1 MPFETR
7 RTRWNG
13 HNFQSIRINFLNGFP
28 GSQGTHAWRT
38 RGSWCRWFH
47 RWLRFLGLH
56 VTNSSQQIARHEH
69 ERSNLDNTASIEPG
83 GNDRIART
91 KVAYDFYHFCL
102 FFFSLVLP
110 LVSHFRW
117 RAPRFLRDGPFF
129 FFFFYSISVEGE
141 IFFPFLQSIRF
152 SLLPN
157 IDKVFA

>member
-69 ERSNLDNTASIEPG
+69 ERSNLDNTRSIEPG

-102 FFFSLVLP
+102 FFSPSSFRSFPISGGERRAFFEMVHFSSFFLFNLGRRGDFF
-110 LVSHFRW
+110 SFFR
-117 RAPRFLRDGPFF
+117 
-129 FFFFYSISVEGE
+129 
-141 IFFPFLQSIRF
+141 
-152 SLLPN
+152 
-157 IDKVFA
+157 ID

>member
-102 FFFSLVLP
+102 FFFPRPSARFPFPVESAAL
-110 LVSHFRW
+110 SSRW
-117 RAPRFLRDGPFF
+117 SIFLL
-129 FFFFYSISVEGE
+129 FFYSISVEGE

-152 SLLPN
+152 SSLPN

>member
-102 FFFSLVLP
+102 FFSP
-110 LVSHFRW
+110 SSFRSFPISGGER
-117 RAPRFLRDGPFF
+117 RAFFEMVHF

-141 IFFPFLQSIRF
+141 IFFPFLESIRF
-152 SLLPN
+152 SSLPN